1 MKFLIW
7 SVVVILI
14 LALVNAIASWF
25 GLDVAAAGPRRAR
38 AMAITPDHAR
48 LTRRSPTLPSLTRTQ
63 AAPRES
69 RAAA

>member
-25 GLDVAAAGPRRAR
+25 GLDVATAAEQPDAHDHGPA
-38 AMAITPDHAR
+38 HA
-48 LTRRSPTLPSLTRTQ
+48 PHGH
-63 AAPRES
+63 
-69 RAAA
+69 